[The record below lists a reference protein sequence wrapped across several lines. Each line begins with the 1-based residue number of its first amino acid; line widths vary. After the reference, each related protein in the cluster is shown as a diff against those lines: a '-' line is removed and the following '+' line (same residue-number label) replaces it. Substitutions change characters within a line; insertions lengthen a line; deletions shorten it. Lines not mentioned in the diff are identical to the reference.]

1 MPDYF
6 ALIPAAGSSTR
17 MAAAMPKQYLP
28 LLGKPM
34 LYHSISR
41 LCQHPAIHRCYVVL
55 APEDE
60 LFGRY
65 DWSEFADKLAPL
77 YCGAE
82 TRAGS
87 VLNGLTAAQHEIG
100 DSDWIL
106 VHDGARPCLGKDQL
120 DKLINELAADKV
132 GGLLAMPVSDTVKR
146 ADTEARVLQT
156 ERRESLWLAQTPQM
170 FRYKMLLEALQSVN
184 ATVATDEARA
194 IESLGF
200 NPKLVVG
207 ESLNLKVTYAQDL
220 ALAELILRA
229 RESQ

>member
-17 MAAAMPKQYLP
+17 MGAAMPKQYLP

-41 LCQHPAIHRCYVVL
+41 LCRHPAIRRCYVVL

-60 LFGRY
+60 LFGRH
-65 DWSEFADKLAPL
+65 DWSEFTGKLVPL
-77 YCGAE
+77 YCGAQ

-100 DSDWIL
+100 AADWVL
-106 VHDGARPCLGKDQL
+106 VHDGARPCLGAEQL
-120 DKLINELAADKV
+120 DKLMNELAADKV

-170 FRYKMLLEALQSVN
+170 FRHKMLLEALQSVN
-184 ATVATDEARA
+184 ETVATDEARA

-200 NPKLVVG
+200 NPRLVVG
-207 ESLNLKVTYAQDL
+207 ESLNLKVTYPQDL

-229 RESQ
+229 RESS

>member
-6 ALIPAAGSSTR
+6 ALIPAAGIGTR
-17 MAAAMPKQYLP
+17 IAADMPKQYLP

-41 LCQHPAIHRCYVVL
+41 LCQHPAIRRCYVVL
-55 APEDE
+55 APDDE
-60 LFGRY
+60 LFARH
-65 DWSEFADKLAPL
+65 DWSEFGGKLAPMF
-77 YCGAE
+77 CGAP

-87 VLNGLTAAQHEIG
+87 VLNGLLAASHEIG
-100 DSDWIL
+100 ANDWVL
-106 VHDGARPCLGKDQL
+106 VHDGARPCLGADQL
-120 DKLINELAADKV
+120 DKLMNELAADKI
-132 GGLLAMPVSDTVKR
+132 GGLLATPVSDTVKR

-156 ERRESLWLAQTPQM
+156 ERRENLWLAQTPQM
-170 FRYKMLLEALQSVN
+170 FRFKLLLEALQSVN
-184 ATVATDEARA
+184 ETVATDEARA

-200 NPKLVVG
+200 SPKLVGG

-229 RESQ
+229 RRSQ

>member
-17 MAAAMPKQYLP
+17 MAAAMPKQYMP

-41 LCQHPAIHRCYVVL
+41 LCRHPAIRRCYVVL
-55 APEDE
+55 APDDE
-60 LFGRY
+60 LFGRN
-65 DWSEFADKLAPL
+65 DWSEFAGKLAPMF
-77 YCGAE
+77 CGAE

-100 DSDWIL
+100 ASDWVL
-106 VHDGARPCLGKDQL
+106 VHDGARPCLGTDQL
-120 DKLINELAADKV
+120 DKLMNELAAEMV

-170 FRYKMLLEALQSVN
+170 FRYKMLLEALQSMN

-200 NPKLVVG
+200 KPKLVVG